1 MQFARG
7 VSTVVV
13 ATAAAVLA
21 APMAFGAPTAGA
33 APASTIVTNPGE
45 LDPATN
51 TPLHVPEPTT
61 TVGDPSTPDLAD
73 APADPNAVSVVTET
87 KDGDLQVREVPA
99 ANPEAK
105 ADRLD
110 NRPDVVAASPV
121 RTRAILT
128 APVTDGPGRDLQ
140 WALNHLGAETAWRS
154 STGSGVKVAV
164 VDTGVDS
171 SNSDLAGRVVP
182 GYDAIRKRSISLAN
196 DPHGHGTHVA
206 GSIVAHGAVSGIA
219 PNARIMP
226 VRVMDSQGYGSTT
239 DIIRGTIWA
248 ADHGAQV
255 INLSLG
261 SNDYDRSEYAAIQWA
276 RKKGVIVV
284 AAAGNNG
291 TSEPLYPAAYD
302 DWRTDAPASTDPVIG
317 VGAID
322 EHSRHAYFSQRGN
335 PVDVSAPGVKILSTF
350 PRVSGSY
357 TWESGTS
364 MASPYVAGV
373 AALGL
378 SYVAAEHPDWSTAQ
392 RAAAVK
398 AAILDSATD
407 LGSAGTD
414 SLYGHG
420 EVTAAKTLQ
429 NLGASP
435 QPSMLDHLGLAGQ
448 RGGRAVL
455 HLNVPAGSTFT
466 ARLTSGK
473 GANGASGA
481 TNPAAGEGVWSG
493 VGTGSTMTK
502 TLTGLNPRRSYTAA
516 VFVTSSDG
524 ISRTITGLRPVRW
537 KVTYPRSI
545 KMGARK
551 RMTIGAKLPAYGI
564 VPAGK
569 ITVAYRWT
577 GHRKNRNSYPLSGEL
592 MSQPIPSAKGKLRF
606 KASIA
611 GGDGYWPSTS
621 KSYKLRYR
629 P

>member
-1 MQFARG
+1 MQFARRL
-7 VSTVVV
+7 SAVVV
-13 ATAAAVLA
+13 TTAAAVLA
-21 APMAFGAPTAGA
+21 APMAFGAPVVPATATVPHA
-33 APASTIVTNPGE
+33 GE
-45 LDPATN
+45 VDPATN
-51 TPLHVPEPTT
+51 TPLYVPEPAT
-61 TVGDPSTPDLAD
+61 TVGDPSTPDPAD

-87 KDGDLQVREVPA
+87 SDGDLQVREVPA

-110 NRPDVVAASPV
+110 DRPGVVAASPV
-121 RTRAILT
+121 RTRAILA
-128 APVTDGPGRDLQ
+128 APITDGGGRDLQ
-140 WALNHLGAETAWRS
+140 WALNHLGAESAWKA
-154 STGSGVKVAV
+154 STGSGVTVAV

-171 SNSDLAGRVVP
+171 SNSDLAGRVVV
-182 GYDAIRKRSISLAN
+182 GYDAIRKRSINQAQ

-248 ADHGAQV
+248 TNHGAQV

-261 SNDYDRSEYAAIQWA
+261 SNDYDKSEYAAIQWA
-276 RKKGVIVV
+276 RKQGVIVV

-291 TSEPLYPAAYD
+291 TSQPLYPAAYD
-302 DWRTDAPASTDPVIG
+302 DWRSDASETTDPVIG

-322 EHSRHAYFSQRGN
+322 QNSRHASFSQRGN
-335 PVDVSAPGVKILSTF
+335 PVDVSAPGVKVLSTF
-350 PRVSGSY
+350 PRAIGSY

-378 SYVAAEHPDWSTAQ
+378 SYAKAQHPEWSVAQ
-392 RAAAVK
+392 RSATVK
-398 AAILDSATD
+398 AALLDSATD
-407 LGSAGTD
+407 LGTAGTD
-414 SLYGHG
+414 SLYGRG
-420 EVTAAKTLQ
+420 EVTAAGTLQ
-429 NLGASP
+429 NLGAP
-435 QPSMLDHLGLAGQ
+435 IQPTMLGHVGLAGQ
-448 RGGRAVL
+448 RGGRAKL
-455 HLNVPAGSTFT
+455 HLNVPAGSTFNV
-466 ARLTSGK
+466 RLTSGK
-473 GANGASGA
+473 GARGAAGA
-481 TNPAAGEGVWSG
+481 TTAAQGAGVWSG
-493 VGTGSTMTK
+493 VGTGHNLTT
-502 TLTGLNPRRSYTAA
+502 TLTGLNSRRSYTVA
-516 VFVTSSDG
+516 VFATSGDG
-524 ISRTITGLRPVRW
+524 TSRTITGLRPVRW
-537 KVTYPRSI
+537 KVSYPRSI

-551 RMTIGAKLPAYGI
+551 RVTIGAKLPSYGV

-611 GGDGYWPSTS
+611 GGDGFWPSTS

-629 P
+629 R